1 MIFCFPN
8 IKMYF
13 CKMAN
18 EISFF
23 EQYFKE
29 IIITGIIILFFTF
42 VRFVFRIL
50 IAGFGKKSGL
60 SKARIRVVQKYSDF
74 LVFILSVV
82 VLITAWGVEGRQA
95 FLVVSSIFTVI
106 GVAMFAQWSVL
117 SNITAGI
124 ILFFAFP
131 YRIGDKIYIIDKDN
145 PIEAEIIDIRS
156 FYTLLKN
163 AEGEKISIPNILL
176 LQKGILIRKES

>member
-1 MIFCFPN
+1 
-8 IKMYF
+8 
-13 CKMAN
+13 MAY

-23 EQYFKE
+23 QQYFKE
-29 IIITGIIILFFTF
+29 FIITGVIVVFFTF
-42 VRFVFRIL
+42 IRFVFRIL
-50 IAGFGKKSGL
+50 IMGFGRKSGL
-60 SKARIRVVQKYSDF
+60 SKARVKVVQKYSDF
-74 LVFILSVV
+74 FLFIMSIVL
-82 VLITAWGVEGRQA
+82 LITAWGVEGRQA
-95 FLVVSSIFTVI
+95 FLVLSSIFTVI

-145 PIEAEIIDIRS
+145 PIEAEIMDIRS

-163 AEGEKISIPNILL
+163 ADGEKISIPNILL
-176 LQKGILIRKES
+176 LQKGILIRKRE

>member
-1 MIFCFPN
+1 MEN
-8 IKMYF
+8 GV
-13 CKMAN
+13 
-18 EISFF
+18 SFF
-23 EQYFKE
+23 QQYFWK
-29 IIITGIIILFFTF
+29 IIATGIIVVFFTF
-42 VRFVFRIL
+42 VRFVANAL
-50 IAGFGKKSGL
+50 IRGFGRKSGL
-60 SKARIRVVQKYSDF
+60 SRARVKVVQKYSDLLIF
-74 LVFILSVV
+74 VISIV

-95 FLVVSSIFTVI
+95 FLVLSSIFTVI

-145 PIEAEIIDIRS
+145 PIEAEIMDIRS

-163 AEGEKISIPNILL
+163 ADGEKISIPNILL
-176 LQKGILIRKES
+176 LQKGILIRKREWWNENN